1 MKPKITFLSSERLAQ
16 LEKYEA
22 SDRVAVGYA
31 MDYPDGLVSGMHGHS
46 KAQLIYGI
54 SGVMRVETD
63 DALFV
68 LPPTKA
74 LLLPAEA
81 MHSITM
87 DGNVAMR
94 ELLIHRSIADS
105 LGSQA
110 RALGV
115 SPLLRE
121 LIVAVCA
128 EPTDWKLD
136 GRVPHLVALIIDE
149 IKRAKTLLTRLPL
162 PRDVRVARVTNAIIQ
177 APHDPRSL
185 EGWAEISGASSRTLA
200 RLFHSETGLSFGQW
214 RLQARLNAA
223 FVMLMMGEDIPRVA
237 AAVGFSGQS
246 AFGAAFRRTFG
257 LTPGQ
262 ARLLH
267 TSEIAGQT
275 NLSV

>member
-1 MKPKITFLSSERLAQ
+1 MKPKTKFLSPERLAR
-16 LEKYEA
+16 LEQYEA
-22 SDRVAVGYA
+22 ADRLAVGYA
-31 MDYPDGLVSGMHGHS
+31 MDYPDGLVSGMHRHS

-74 LLLPAEA
+74 LLLPAEE

-94 ELLIHRSIADS
+94 ELLIHRSIADT
-105 LGSQA
+105 LGSKA

-128 EPTDWKLD
+128 EPTDWRLD

-162 PRDVRVARVTNAIIQ
+162 PRDPRVARVTDAIIQ
-177 APHDPRSL
+177 DPHDPRSL
-185 EGWAEISGASSRTLA
+185 EEWAETSGASSRTLA

-237 AAVGFSGQS
+237 AAVGFGGQS

-267 TSEIAGQT
+267 ASEPAGQA
-275 NLSV
+275 NLAV